1 MWHRREGQG
10 QGNGMLRELLGDRE
24 RLEESRRVERRHGE
38 VSRGEEK
45 GGGNDKEGDIGD
57 LLTAGCYKGLD

>member
-10 QGNGMLRELLGDRE
+10 QGSGRLRELLGDRE
-24 RLEESRRVERRHGE
+24 RLEESRRVERRQGE

-45 GGGNDKEGDIGD
+45 GGGNDKEGDIRD
-57 LLTAGCYKGLD
+57 LVTAG